1 MGTKSRTV
9 HMDIA
14 RGLAVLLVVIGHMR
28 TLVPSYVFYWI
39 NSFHMP
45 FFFFIS
51 GYFYKGINSGTEFK
65 NYGYK
70 KLKTILVPYLA
81 YSIIF
86 AGINAIS
93 SGGYSILY

>member
-51 GYFYKGINSGTEFK
+51 GYFYK
-65 NYGYK
+65 
-70 KLKTILVPYLA
+70 VH
-81 YSIIF
+81 
-86 AGINAIS
+86 
-93 SGGYSILY
+93 